1 MIRIILTI
9 AGLIVFAGVAAV
21 VTARLGLWP
30 VAATA
35 RASQLESASGQAM
48 LRASLS
54 RRAAGITNPLQPSS
68 EVLIAGQKIFKMN
81 CAGCHGTPGQ
91 PSQWGAQN
99 FYPRVP
105 QFADHPPA
113 LSAPQMF
120 VAIKHGIRYSGMGA
134 WNDMMSD
141 EEIWKVAT
149 FLEHIGSL
157 PPEVQASWSG
167 TQ

>member
-1 MIRIILTI
+1 MIRVIWTALALILFTI
-9 AGLIVFAGVAAV
+9 VAAV

-35 RASQLESASGQAM
+35 RPPHLESSSGQAI

-54 RRAAGITNPLQPSS
+54 RRAAGLTNPFQPSN
-68 EVLIAGQKIFKMN
+68 EVLLVGQKIFKTN

-105 QFADHPPA
+105 QFADQPPA

-134 WNDMMSD
+134 WDGMMSD

-157 PPEVQASWSG
+157 PPEVQANWSA
-167 TQ
+167 TK

>member
-1 MIRIILTI
+1 MIRFVSTAL
-9 AGLIVFAGVAAV
+9 GLVVFAIVAAV

-35 RASQLESASGQAM
+35 RPPQLESALGQSA
-48 LRASLS
+48 LSASLS
-54 RRAAGITNPLQPSS
+54 RRAAGLTNPVQPSND
-68 EVLIAGQKIFKMN
+68 VLLAGQKIFKLN

-91 PSQWGAQN
+91 PSQWGTQN

-105 QFADHPPA
+105 QFGDQPPK

-120 VAIKHGIRYSGMGA
+120 VAIKYGIRYTGMGG
-134 WNDMMSD
+134 WNEMMSD

-149 FLEHIGSL
+149 FLEHVGSL
-157 PPEVQASWSG
+157 PPEVQANWRA
-167 TQ
+167 TP